1 MTTKN
6 SKHDLTLCITGLTAF
21 FIYMVLPNFKGIP
34 FQLLNI
40 DFTSIPIYLRIIYLI
55 TFELLLMGIIIFIF
69 KNKIKKDINDMKRNH
84 QKYFSECLKYWLISV
99 AVMIISN
106 LLISIIIPDA
116 LPSNEKTIREIF
128 NVSPVYIFFSAVI
141 FAPIVEELVFRLG
154 FRYMFKTNWLFI
166 FMSGLIFGGLHV
178 ISSAESF
185 VELLYIIPYAAPGI
199 AFAWSKTYISDYG
212 FIWSYKLAYFY
223 YLKKLRFLLHMIN
236 KNYGDSM
243 EQT

>member
-199 AFAWSKTYISDYG
+199 AFAYILSKTNNILVTIG
-212 FIWSYKLAYFY
+212 FHLMHNGILVT
-223 YLKKLRFLLHMIN
+223 LQFLMLILG
-236 KNYGDSM
+236 KN
-243 EQT
+243 